1 MAIILALSLFLCLFS
16 TVNARSLAQPAVQ
29 HLSSRAEYQGG
40 WPLAL
45 IGTASPSCPAS
56 ASESCSSTAQNPA
69 CCPSGQTC
77 TWSGSVYASYCCP
90 TSADC
95 QTAVLN
101 FPRCSNSI
109 WTMFIQYPSGFF
121 CCEPG
126 MLGVNPS
133 SGKSGGLCE
142 PADQHVPA
150 SLLATVMAQ
159 VGTLTPLPTPTTGG
173 NRTATATGGG
183 GSGATQTN
191 PSLAPTSTGSGSGT
205 SHSLGSFSNWSLGI
219 KVGIGAAIVV
229 AILLLAMVGCRI
241 RRRRREVRYA
251 SPLLPGERNEMG
263 VLMYNESGLPP
274 AYEPYRRRDGNANN
288 VTVNVVHG
296 DYS

>member
-1 MAIILALSLFLCLFS
+1 MAIILALSLLSTLFPN
-16 TVNARSLAQPAVQ
+16 VNARSLAQPAIQ
-29 HLSSRAEYQGG
+29 HLSSRSEYQGG

-45 IGTASPSCPAS
+45 LGTASPSCPAS

-90 TSADC
+90 TNADC

-101 FPRCSNSI
+101 FPRCSNST

-150 SLLATVMAQ
+150 SLLATVMSQ
-159 VGTLTPLPTPTTGG
+159 VGIPTPLPTSGG
-173 NRTATATGGG
+173 NRNATATGGG

-191 PSLAPTSTGSGSGT
+191 PSLAPTSTSTTSGT

-219 KVGIGAAIVV
+219 KVGVGVAIVV

-263 VLMYNESGLPP
+263 VLMYDESGLPP